1 MDKVLTYEIVFLQ
14 EFSYGFFFGKSEKNQ
29 TFFHSES
36 VDWSTIF
43 LWGMNDRKTIVT
55 VATTIIFY
63 DQCNFFSNTSH
74 LFSVF
79 VINLIKQQISKN
91 SILTSTKHAIFPF
104 DFCEEKKWKKNQT
117 DGKQKSENHPGI
129 SLANETYFWT
139 IVFNERKTKG

>member
-1 MDKVLTYEIVFLQ
+1 
-14 EFSYGFFFGKSEKNQ
+14 
-29 TFFHSES
+29 
-36 VDWSTIF
+36 
-43 LWGMNDRKTIVT
+43 MNDRKTIVT

-104 DFCEEKKWKKNQT
+104 DFCEEKKWKKNKQT
-117 DGKQKSENHPGI
+117 
-129 SLANETYFWT
+129 ANKKVK
-139 IVFNERKTKG
+139 ITKEIL

>member
-1 MDKVLTYEIVFLQ
+1 M
-14 EFSYGFFFGKSEKNQ
+14 FFFFLASQKKNQ

-91 SILTSTKHAIFPF
+91 SILTSTKHAIFPPWF
-104 DFCEEKKWKKNQT
+104 LRRKEMKEKPNRRQTKKWKSPRNFF
-117 DGKQKSENHPGI
+117 SEWNLLLNHR
-129 SLANETYFWT
+129 F
-139 IVFNERKTKG
+139 